1 MSHRQDM
8 DAILKQVENW
18 PQDERLSL
26 AYQLLRGSAESDEIQ
41 PAPRDTLSRALG
53 RGRGKGAPPSDELV
67 RQWIHEHRMAKYGR

>member
-18 PQDERLSL
+18 PQDERAAL
-26 AYQLLRGSAESDEIQ
+26 AYQLLRGSESAEL
-41 PAPRDTLSRALG
+41 PPTPRDTLSRALG